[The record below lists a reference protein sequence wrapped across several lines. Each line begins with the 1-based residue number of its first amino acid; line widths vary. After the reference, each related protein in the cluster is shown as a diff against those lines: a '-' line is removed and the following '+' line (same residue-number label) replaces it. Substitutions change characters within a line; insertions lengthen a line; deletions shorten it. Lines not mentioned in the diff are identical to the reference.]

1 MGGELSREK
10 QGTWI
15 KSQDFRSQ
23 CRQVGYEEACKTLKL
38 GRYLLRKG
46 YAYTVQAT
54 IVIPYP
60 DVPSVVRDCVAKG
73 VKAAL
78 IITAGLGETGEEG
91 IRLARAES
99 PDLVL
104 MDINLPD
111 MDGLEAT
118 AVLKQDSTT
127 RHIPVIAMTAH
138 AMKGDKEEALA
149 AGCAGYIVKP
159 IETRE
164 FPKDVA
170 RFIDSAVDP

>member
-1 MGGELSREK
+1 MAGEKILIVEDNSMNMELA
-10 QGTWI
+10 T
-15 KSQDFRSQ
+15 DLLELA
-23 CRQVGYEEACKTLKL
+23 GYL
-38 GRYLLRKG
+38 
-46 YAYTVQAT
+46 VIQA
-54 IVIPYP
+54 
-60 DVPSVVRDCVAKG
+60 DMA
-73 VKAAL
+73 
-78 IITAGLGETGEEG
+78 EEG
-91 IRLARAES
+91 IRLAKAES

-104 MDINLPD
+104 MDISLPG

-127 RHIPVIAMTAH
+127 RDIPVIAMTAH

-149 AGCAGYIVKP
+149 AGCAGYIAKP